1 MFSFALS
8 LCQSITAP
16 EKSSCPSHHSV
27 SFKPV
32 SQLLWS
38 LKLNFLFIFCL
49 SCWNVCWGQV
59 VSFQRYSTKSGTKKT
74 FFDKWILSFRCEH
87 NLNYHIITIFFCYAK
102 SLYVSNYLDHFQLTF
117 HFLLKT
123 SLIFRLK
130 SNQIINTLKKLLI
143 GYKTWLKVVNFCRD
157 TKYFCK
163 VFFETIK
170 GSNMKTVL
178 GTLSF
183 LKPQRLICLVRAV
196 YTGIITLSCRT
207 DPSKQLDNSIE
218 KNKLKN
224 HVSQGTQSQ
233 YFGTTQG
240 NRMGR

>member
-1 MFSFALS
+1 M
-8 LCQSITAP
+8 
-16 EKSSCPSHHSV
+16 
-27 SFKPV
+27 
-32 SQLLWS
+32 
-38 LKLNFLFIFCL
+38 
-49 SCWNVCWGQV
+49 
-59 VSFQRYSTKSGTKKT
+59 
-74 FFDKWILSFRCEH
+74 
-87 NLNYHIITIFFCYAK
+87 
-102 SLYVSNYLDHFQLTF
+102 
-117 HFLLKT
+117 
-123 SLIFRLK
+123 
-130 SNQIINTLKKLLI
+130 
-143 GYKTWLKVVNFCRD
+143 VNFCRD

-163 VFFETIK
+163 VFFKTIK